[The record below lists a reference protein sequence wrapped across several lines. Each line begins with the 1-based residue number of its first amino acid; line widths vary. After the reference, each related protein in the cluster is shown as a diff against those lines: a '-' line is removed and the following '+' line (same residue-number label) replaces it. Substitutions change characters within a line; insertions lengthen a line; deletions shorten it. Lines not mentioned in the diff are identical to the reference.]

1 MNIPFSNVAAEALA
15 VLVAQP
21 RGALA
26 APQAPGLVSLQTS
39 DTPSFLGEEF
49 EVDQVEA
56 RKKRLGRTV
65 RQVARLHQFALG
77 PRCYKPAMVTLTYA
91 DVDGFQPRHVSAL
104 LKHMRQWLARRHHRF
119 HYVWVAE
126 LQARGALH
134 YHIIVWLPKGLT
146 IPKPDK
152 QGWWPHGMTHIKWAT
167 HAVGYL
173 CKYVSKFDGVA
184 TFPRGLRLHGSGGH
198 SDIAKRVR
206 RWSNLPGW
214 LRSLVGVESRV
225 VRKQGLG
232 LVDLT
237 TGRFWRTPWAV
248 RVQKRRVFIR
258 QLFEYADSLANVA
271 GPYSELAN
279 HYGCSR

>member
-1 MNIPFSNVAAEALA
+1 MKLLLSVKQQEASAAP
-15 VLVAQP
+15 VAQP
-21 RGALA
+21 RGALP
-26 APQAPGLVSLQTS
+26 APPAPGLVSLQTS
-39 DTPSFLGEEF
+39 DTPLGLGEEF
-49 EVDQVEA
+49 EVDQVGA

-65 RQVARLHQFALG
+65 RQVAGLHQFTLG
-77 PRCYKPAMVTLTYA
+77 PKCYKPAMVTLTYA
-91 DVDGFQPRHVSAL
+91 DVDGFQPRHISVL
-104 LKHMRQWLARRHHRF
+104 LKHIRQWLARRNHRF

-146 IPKPDK
+146 LPKPDK
-152 QGWWPHGMTHIKWAT
+152 QGWWSHGMTQIKWAT

-198 SDIAKRVR
+198 GDIAKRVR

-225 VRKQGLG
+225 VRRKGLG

-237 TGRFWRTPWAV
+237 SGTLWQTPWAV
-248 RVQKRRVFIR
+248 RVQRRRVFIR
-258 QLFEYADSLANVA
+258 KLFEYADSLMDVA
-271 GPYSELAN
+271 GPYSELAH
-279 HYGCSR
+279 HYGCGR